1 MISWCSH
8 TLHIAASV
16 SRGYGYGYRAWVGLT
31 ITWCLRGSASG
42 RGSLRAAALRVTDE
56 LKTLRADRSSLII
69 PMAERGGCYG

>member
-56 LKTLRADRSSLII
+56 LNLRADHSSSII
-69 PMAERGGCYG
+69 LMAEGGGCYG